1 MGRKPMFEFTGD
13 ADCPTCG
20 AIPSK
25 QKWKPRKRLTDI
37 SQADAIDRLSPVD
50 AVKCERCGLV
60 FSVSHY
66 ENDGTYV
73 TDWCER
79 ETVPHF
85 CPWCG
90 SEVGK

>member
-1 MGRKPMFEFTGD
+1 MGRKPRFEFDGD

-50 AVKCERCGLV
+50 AVKCGRCGRDPLRERRDVHHGLV
-60 FSVSHY
+60 RTRDCAALLPVVRR
-66 ENDGTYV
+66 G
-73 TDWCER
+73 
-79 ETVPHF
+79 
-85 CPWCG
+85 G
-90 SEVGK
+90 GA